1 MKKCES
7 ISLQI
12 NVTDFSEKITPF
24 ISAKLSSVAIARQF
38 LYSDLEEQN
47 VLVGKRDPIGDERHA
62 KGGQIIHRYKNRALW
77 AVTQAC
83 PVHCR
88 YCFRRNELAGPN
100 SLFKIDREQT
110 LNYLKSRP
118 EIEEVILTGGDP
130 LILSNEKLEHVFHL
144 LTEVEHVKIVRI
156 HTRTPVVDP
165 ARLNPDFNQ
174 LMEKFGARFKLLLVL
189 HINHPD
195 EWSEELK
202 HARAKLPHAVEVLS
216 QSVLLK
222 AVNDDAATLATLF
235 RTLSLNQIRPY
246 YLHHPDQVEGGM
258 HFYVN
263 LEDGRRIYHQL
274 KNELSGWMLPQ
285 YVIDVAEGEGKTSA
299 YNPEQFHYS
308 GSFINREA
316 NLVIHA
322 EPQKRL

>member
-1 MKKCES
+1 MASS
-7 ISLQI
+7 ITVHS
-12 NVTDFSEKITPF
+12 FSQKLTPF
-24 ISAKLSSVAIARQF
+24 LEDKLTSNAIARQF
-38 LYSDLEEQN
+38 LYSEQEEQN
-47 VLVGKRDPIGDERHA
+47 NLPGKLDPIGDARHA

-77 AVTQAC
+77 TVTQAC

-88 YCFRRNELAGPN
+88 YCFRRNELSTPN
-100 SLFKIDREQT
+100 DIFKIDREQT
-110 LNYLKSRP
+110 LNYLKAHP

-130 LILSNEKLEHVFHL
+130 LILSNDKLTQVFAL
-144 LTEVEHVKIVRI
+144 LSEVANVQIVRI

-165 ARLNPDFNQ
+165 ARLSLEFNQ
-174 LMEKFGARFKLLLVL
+174 LLQKYSTRFKILLIL

-202 HARAKLPHAVEVLS
+202 HARGQLPHMIEVLS

-222 AVNDDAATLATLF
+222 SVNDDPATLATLF
-235 RTLSLNQIRPY
+235 RTLSINQIRPY

-263 LEDGRRIYHQL
+263 IEDGRRIYHQV

-308 GSFINREA
+308 GTFINREA